1 MLPQGLRLPPTKKR
15 APHVYGVY
23 RMHAR
28 LIDGIICIGGED
40 WWYHNRGHYDFQ
52 IMQRLAKRMP
62 VLFVNSLGVRMPSV
76 GEGANFFARIGRKM
90 TSLARGLTNVQDQFW
105 VMSPLSAPGPAGQ
118 ALTSWALS
126 PQIRLAAHRI
136 GMRQPLLWVHCPPG
150 ADLIDRLPHEALVF
164 QRTDRFEAFPDGNR
178 RELQRQVSAAR
189 ARADLVV
196 YCARTLMQGDAGLA
210 RRQVFI
216 DHGVDYDTFLQAGL
230 SADAGAAAPA
240 DIAGLPGPRAVFVGG
255 IDHHTFD
262 PELFVKVARALPDVT
277 FPMIG
282 GCSLPEGWCPLPNV
296 HLLGRKPYAEVAR
309 YMAAAD
315 VLLMPWNSGEW
326 IQNCNPVKTKE
337 YLATGRPV
345 VSTPY
350 PELAPYLQHVAVANT
365 AETFAAAIRQAIAN
379 PNAAPCSIA
388 ERRNLVAGHT
398 WEAKAD
404 GLLRELAN
412 LGIVVAPAGVPAPR
426 ISSRPV
432 EA

>member
-1 MLPQGLRLPPTKKR
+1 
-15 APHVYGVY
+15 
-23 RMHAR
+23 MHAR

-76 GEGANFFARIGRKM
+76 GEGAHFAGRIGRKLK
-90 TSLARGLTNVQDQFW
+90 SLARGLTHIQDQFY
-105 VMSPLSAPGPAGQ
+105 VMSPLSAPGPTGQ
-118 ALTSWALS
+118 ALTQWALA
-126 PQIRLAAHRI
+126 PQIRLAARRVGIH
-136 GMRQPLLWVHCPPG
+136 QPLLWVHCPPG
-150 ADLIDRLPHEALVF
+150 ADLIDKLPHEALVF

-178 RELQRQVSAAR
+178 RELQRQVSLAR
-189 ARADLVV
+189 GRADLVV
-196 YCARTLMQGDAGLA
+196 YCARGLMQADGDLA
-210 RRQVFI
+210 RKQAYI
-216 DHGVDYDTFLQAGL
+216 DHGVDYDTFLNAGL
-230 SADAGAAAPA
+230 NAGLNAANAPA
-240 DIAGLPGPRAVFVGG
+240 DIAALPGPRAVFVGG

-262 PELFVKVARALPDVT
+262 PALFVKVAGLLPDVT

-282 GCSLPEGWCPLPNV
+282 GCSLPQGWCTLPNV
-296 HLLGRKPYAEVAR
+296 HLLGRKPYADVAR

-350 PELAPYLQHVAVANT
+350 PELEPYTDHVLVADN
-365 AETFAAAIRQAIAN
+365 AEAFAAAIRHAIAFPDQA
-379 PNAAPCSIA
+379 PNTAA
-388 ERRNLVAGHT
+388 ERRALVAVQT
-398 WEAKAD
+398 WDAKAD
-404 GLLRELAN
+404 NLLRELAM
-412 LGIVVAPAGVPAPR
+412 LGVVVAPSGIPTPR
-426 ISSRPV
+426 LGARPL